1 MLLSNA
7 DQRSTTLPV
16 TWRNFVMLY
25 FWNDF
30 NYDMRNPGQIFDFRF
45 WYISD
50 TDIFIL

>member
-1 MLLSNA
+1 MLLPNA
-7 DQRSTTLPV
+7 EQRSTVLLV

-30 NYDMRNPGQIFDFRF
+30 NLDMRNPGQIFDYFLWF
-45 WYISD
+45 ITD